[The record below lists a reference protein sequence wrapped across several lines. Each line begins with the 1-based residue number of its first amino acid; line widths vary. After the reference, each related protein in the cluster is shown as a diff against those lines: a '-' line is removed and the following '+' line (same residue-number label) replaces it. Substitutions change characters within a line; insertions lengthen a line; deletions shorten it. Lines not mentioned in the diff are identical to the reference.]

1 MTVSCVNKE
10 CCCVLVTSRPDTA
23 LHSVNERFLLRL
35 PSSWALTHAQ
45 PEVIE
50 GMSVDAI
57 QLANHSDSKF
67 HHNPNLCLLPLS
79 VLEEWNIQEADYD
92 CCCDGLLKLTRLM
105 SDCDM
110 KHQLLHLIVLWH
122 CCPTE
127 PCSSHVSAANRLD
140 LLHPTELWL
149 RQELWG

>member
-1 MTVSCVNKE
+1 MTVSCVTKE
-10 CCCVLVTSRPDTA
+10 TCCALVTSWTDTVP
-23 LHSVNERFLLRL
+23 HSVNERLLLRL

-67 HHNPNLCLLPLS
+67 HHDPDLCLLPLS
-79 VLEEWNIQEADYD
+79 VLKERNIQEANYD
-92 CCCDGLLKLTRLM
+92 CCVDGLLKLTQLV
-105 SDCDM
+105 SECDT

-122 CCPTE
+122 SCPTE

-149 RQELWG
+149 GQELWG